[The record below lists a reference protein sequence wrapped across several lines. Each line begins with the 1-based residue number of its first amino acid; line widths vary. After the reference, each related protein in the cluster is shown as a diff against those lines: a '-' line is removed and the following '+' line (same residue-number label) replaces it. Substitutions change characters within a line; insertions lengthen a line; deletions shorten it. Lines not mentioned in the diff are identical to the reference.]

1 MTLPPVGAGLDAQW
15 CHSGNGR
22 LFWSPVKSNGERWF
36 DGR

>member
-1 MTLPPVGAGLDAQW
+1 MMLPSFDGGLDAG

-22 LFWSPVKSNGERWF
+22 LFRSPVKSNGERWF